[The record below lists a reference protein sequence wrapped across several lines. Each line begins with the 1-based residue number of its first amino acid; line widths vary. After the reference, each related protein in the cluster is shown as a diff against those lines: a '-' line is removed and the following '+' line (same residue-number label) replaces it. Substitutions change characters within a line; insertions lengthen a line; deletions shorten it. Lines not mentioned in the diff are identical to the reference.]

1 MRRSMRAMVGAGVMA
16 MASVA
21 PLAATAQATPATGAT
36 TITGAT
42 AATTITADATSSTS
56 ALAAGWQRR
65 GPFTSYA
72 ACDRVRSQMVSLGY
86 ATQACYYL
94 RCGAGCTTPGIV
106 SGWYYLIRR

>member
-21 PLAATAQATPATGAT
+21 PLAATAQATPATA
-36 TITGAT
+36 AT
-42 AATTITADATSSTS
+42 AMTADTTSATP

-65 GPFTSYA
+65 GPFSSHA
-72 ACDRVRSQMVSLGY
+72 ACERVRSQLASLGR

-94 RCGAGCTTPGIV
+94 RCDGGCTTPGIV
-106 SGWYYLIRR
+106 SGWYYLIRV